1 MDGIIDNPS
10 LNNLDIANFHQI
22 LSLPDTILLH
32 RLIRVV
38 LQSAS
43 QRLLLSR
50 HGRARIAPLGS
61 I

>member
-10 LNNLDIANFHQI
+10 LNNLDIATFHQI

-43 QRLLLSR
+43 
-50 HGRARIAPLGS
+50 
-61 I
+61 

>member
-43 QRLLLSR
+43 
-50 HGRARIAPLGS
+50 
-61 I
+61 